1 MAVPTGRHSGSVA
14 ICMDLNERHEGPDGG
29 HSRIIC
35 PPGLDDLDDNR
46 ENEKC
51 EQAFLRAAFA
61 HRTRSAIGKLH

>member
-1 MAVPTGRHSGSVA
+1 
-14 ICMDLNERHEGPDGG
+14 MDLNERHEGPDGG